1 MIIQCINCGKKFEVN
16 SSLIPES
23 GRNLQCSSCNHTWF
37 FTPYTPISDEISEK
51 IDIDNKIDLSEKNKN
66 INIIKTQK
74 KDETKKIKKSSNF
87 GIGKLLSYIIVFIIS
102 FFAVILIL
110 ETFKTSLSNIFP
122 GLEFLLYSLF
132 ETIKDISLFFKNLL
146 I

>member
-1 MIIQCINCGKKFEVN
+1 MIIECINCGKKFEVN

-37 FTPYTPISDEISEK
+37 FTPNTPISDKISEK

-66 INIIKTQK
+66 IKINKTQK

-110 ETFKTSLSNIFP
+110 ETFKTSLGNIFP
-122 GLEFLLYSLF
+122 SLEFLLYSLF
-132 ETIKDISLFFKNLL
+132 ETIKDIFLFFKNLFL
-146 I
+146 